1 MRIRMTENI
10 SYSIETEFDV
20 EKSYYPEIEEQN
32 LPFTP
37 ETIAKLQEEYYL
49 KGEAD
54 IPAPYEADPENL
66 KIEVK
71 VEILEE

>member
-1 MRIRMTENI
+1 MKIRMTENI

-20 EKSYYPEIEEQN
+20 EESYYPEITEQN

-37 ETIAKLQEEYYL
+37 ETIAKLQEEYYF

-54 IPAPYEADPENL
+54 IPTPYETDANKV